1 MPLFVGPNSPSPGT
15 DFEAKSD
22 RIGVPNRSSDPSPA
36 SAGDVYYNTSDN
48 KLKVHNGTAFV
59 DLGDGSI
66 SATGGTK
73 FTSGSKTYHF
83 FTSSSPFVVSGAG
96 EADCFLIG
104 GGGSAGYFYGDG
116 GGAGGAVTASDFPF
130 SAGTYTVTVGSG
142 GAERPQ
148 APGVG
153 NKGGVSEIY
162 LSSPGPSS
170 SNLHALG
177 GGGGGY
183 NTNPSP
189 HPDIHAADIGCTGG
203 SHNPNSAAVPAKQPG
218 ITQHP
223 TATNYG
229 NPGWYVGSPT
239 DNGSSGG
246 GTGSAASTN
255 DAGAGQAFP
264 ALPGP
269 GLYPSMPGPLQS
281 TLGTAWRDALG
292 TNGYIGGGG
301 KGYNDPTSRS
311 NGGGGGWDNSN
322 RHGINYTGS
331 GGAGPRPDGT
341 GRGGTGLVVIYYDT
355 PS

>member
-22 RIGVPNRSSDPSPA
+22 RVGVPNRSSDPSPA

-59 DLGDGSI
+59 ELGSGSI
-66 SATGGTK
+66 AATGGTK
-73 FTSGSKTYHF
+73 FTSGGKTYHF
-83 FTSSSPFVVSGAG
+83 FTSSSPFVVASSG

-130 SAGTYTVTVGSG
+130 DAGTYTVTVGSG
-142 GAERPQ
+142 GAAVPQ
-148 APGVG
+148 ALGVG
-153 NKGGVSEIY
+153 NKGNVSEIY

-183 NTNPSP
+183 KGQPNPNP
-189 HPDIHAADIGCTGG
+189 NIHAADIGCSGG
-203 SHNPNSAAVPAKQPG
+203 SHDPASAVIPAKQPG

-229 NPGWYVGSPT
+229 NPGWYVGSPQE
-239 DNGSSGG
+239 NGSSGG
-246 GTGSAASTN
+246 GTGSAASTD

-281 TLGTAWRDALG
+281 TLGTTWRDTLG

-301 KGYNDPTSRS
+301 KGYNDPGTRS
-311 NGGGGGWDNSN
+311 TGGGGGWDNSN
-322 RHGINYTGS
+322 RNAINYTGS
-331 GGAGPRPDGT
+331 GGAGPRPTGT
-341 GRGGTGLVVIYYDT
+341 GAGGTGLVVIYYDT

>member
-1 MPLFVGPNSPSPGT
+1 MPIFVGPNSPSPGT

-22 RIGVPNRSSDPSPA
+22 RIGFPNRSSDPSPA
-36 SAGDVYYNTSDN
+36 SAGDVYYNTNDN
-48 KLKVHNGTAFV
+48 RLKFHNGTQFV
-59 DLGDGSI
+59 DLGSGDI
-66 SATGGTK
+66 VATGGTK

-83 FTSSSPFVVSGAG
+83 FTSSSPFVVANGG
-96 EADCFLIG
+96 NADCFLIG
-104 GGGSAGYFYGDG
+104 GGGSGGYFYGDG

-130 SAGTYTVTVGSG
+130 STGTYTVTVGSG

-148 APGVG
+148 ANGVG
-153 NKGGVSEIY
+153 NKGSVSEIY

-229 NPGWYVGSPT
+229 NPGWYIGSPT

-269 GLYPSMPGPLQS
+269 GLYPGMPGPLQS
-281 TLGTAWRDALG
+281 TLGTAWRDTLG
-292 TNGYIGGGG
+292 PTGTIGGGG
-301 KGYNDPTSRS
+301 KGYNDPTSRAT
-311 NGGGGGWDNSN
+311 GGGGGWDNPV
-322 RHGINYTGS
+322 RHAINYTGS

-341 GRGGTGLVVIYYDT
+341 GRGGTGLVVIYYDS